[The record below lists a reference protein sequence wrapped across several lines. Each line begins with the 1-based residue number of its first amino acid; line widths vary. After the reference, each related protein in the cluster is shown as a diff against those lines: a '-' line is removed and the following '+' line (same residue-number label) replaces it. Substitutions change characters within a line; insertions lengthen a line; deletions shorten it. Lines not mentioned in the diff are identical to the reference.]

1 MKDEILLPGIGNV
14 KIRRGVNIRY
24 LSVRMAPGRGVWV
37 NVPFGVSERRVKE
50 FVHTQQEWI
59 KQLFAQYDYTNV
71 VFDNSTE
78 EVDFL

>member
-59 KQLFAQYDYTNV
+59 KQNLAKIKTYEKDTGV
-71 VFDNSTE
+71 G
-78 EVDFL
+78 